1 MPMSV
6 DRRELF
12 LTRPL
17 MDRRVYLLA
26 VLAIIGL
33 GVGAQFSSHVIPD
46 TAWSLHVAER
56 LLHGSRLYV
65 DVIEVNPPLVIW
77 LNLIPA
83 WLGAVLGASEVTLY
97 RLGVIALCLL
107 SAWLCGRVLRLVLQ
121 DHDPTFRRLILLLVL
136 FALLPASRED
146 FGEREHLLL
155 ALALPYVLLAA
166 ARARLVPVPTVL
178 GATAGLLAG
187 VGIALKPYFVA
198 LWLAIE
204 AWLFFGAQIR
214 RPAERLEG
222 VLVALVGACYLGA
235 VVLLTPEYLTIV
247 RLMAGPYYHYLSN
260 SLLIT
265 GLLGDGAPIGLFA
278 LLGFVALRGTGR
290 RRELWT
296 VLALATAGFYASAL
310 LQQKGWRYHFYP
322 SLATGLVLI
331 GVMAWDGRGPPSSW
345 ARRIYSVAV
354 ATAALLVPAFIVVAC
369 VLQMADPHAPRYE
382 ADPDLDRLLPIVR
395 EHAAGKSVMVLS
407 SNMASSFPLV
417 PYSGARW
424 ALRFPSVWFLVA
436 AYQDDL
442 FRDEPLPYRRPEGRG
457 PLERYMADAVVA
469 DFQDAKPELILV
481 LRSAPD
487 RKGWGA
493 RRLDYVRYFRM
504 DERFDRLFRDY
515 GYVAEVGQYHLY
527 RRGAEMNSPAS
538 SPALGRG
545 LPPGRSIAPGVEWQA
560 IGTENIVQA
569 VLFSL
574 TFGLVYCHRRRASW
588 Q

>member
-1 MPMSV
+1 MTRLLTY
-6 DRRELF
+6 RRA
-12 LTRPL
+12 
-17 MDRRVYLLA
+17 YLLA
-26 VLAIIGL
+26 IVAIIGL
-33 GVGAQFSSHVIPD
+33 GAGAQFSSHVIPD
-46 TAWSLHVAER
+46 TAWSLYVAER
-56 LLHGSRLYV
+56 LLRGSRLYV
-65 DVIEVNPPLVIW
+65 DVIEVNPPLVVW
-77 LNLIPA
+77 LNLVPA
-83 WLGAVLGASEVTLY
+83 WLGAALGVSDVLLY

-107 SAWLCGRVLRLVLQ
+107 SVWLCGRVLRLDFQ
-121 DHDPTFRRLILLLVL
+121 DHDPAFRRLIVLLVL

-155 ALALPYVLLAA
+155 ALALPYALLAA
-166 ARARLVPVPTVL
+166 VRARRVPVPTAL

-204 AWLFFGAQIR
+204 AWLFLGARIR

-222 VLVALVGACYLGA
+222 LLVALVGACYLGA

-247 RLMAGPYYHYLSN
+247 RTMAGPYYRYLSN

-265 GLLGDGAPIGLFA
+265 GLLGDGATIGLFA
-278 LLGFVALRGTGR
+278 LLGYVALRGTAR
-290 RRELWT
+290 RRELWI
-296 VLALATAGFYASAL
+296 VLAVATAGFYASAL

-331 GVMAWDGRGPPSSW
+331 GVMAWDGRGPLSSL
-345 ARRIYSVAV
+345 ARRIYSVAT
-354 ATAALLVPAFIVVAC
+354 ATAALLVPAFIALAC
-369 VLQMADPHAPRYE
+369 LLQMANPHATEYE
-382 ADPDLDRLLPIVR
+382 ADPDLDRLLPVVR
-395 EHAAGKSVMVLS
+395 EYAVGKSVMVLS

-417 PYSGARW
+417 TYSGARW
-424 ALRFPSVWFLVA
+424 ALRFPSVWILVA
-436 AYQDDL
+436 AYQKDL
-442 FRDEPLPYRRPEGRG
+442 FRDEPLPYRRPEEKG

-469 DFQDAKPELILV
+469 DFQAAKPELVLV

-504 DERFDRLFRDY
+504 DERFDRLFGDY
-515 GYVAEVGQYHLY
+515 GYVADVGQYRIY
-527 RRGAEMNSPAS
+527 RRG
-538 SPALGRG
+538 LG
-545 LPPGRSIAPGVEWQA
+545 PPPPEPRPGTSRARSADRQIAAGVEWQG
-560 IGTENIVQA
+560 IETESIVQA

-574 TFGLVYCHRRRASW
+574 MFGLVYRRRRRASW